1 MVAHLAWDSRWPG
14 WVWLQGWHQLVEV
27 EPAKPPAH
35 LETPP
40 VECQKLVCQSKFA
53 SPSHSGGMFRPSF
66 KSLGR
71 CTNTC
76 PLPFLSKFCVV
87 GATTLQVNQFTR
99 FLSVMLNSL
108 MAWQNSLMA
117 WQMFNLAGILLVA
130 TCEALFMQSNDDW
143 TCFLASKTWLIDKE
157 HFQVPPSL
165 KSF

>member
-27 EPAKPPAH
+27 EPAKPPPH

-40 VECQKLVCQSKFA
+40 VECQKLVCQLKFA
-53 SPSHSGGMFRPSF
+53 SPSCSGGMFRPSF

-87 GATTLQVNQFTR
+87 GAATPAVQSVEEPLVGPGCPSITILCPPALPSSTLTRVNKNGWCKLFAFWQDC
-99 FLSVMLNSL
+99 LALKMVGLN
-108 MAWQNSLMA
+108 
-117 WQMFNLAGILLVA
+117 
-130 TCEALFMQSNDDW
+130 
-143 TCFLASKTWLIDKE
+143 
-157 HFQVPPSL
+157 
-165 KSF
+165 